1 MIKRKTNNIS
11 IALFTLLITTQL
23 LSAQLVS
30 PFNKLSVTDT
40 SKSYSFIVS
49 GHFHGGSTNI
59 STFPA
64 STILA
69 GIDTL
74 NALKPAFLI
83 SLGDLFLDVN
93 DVYIEHY
100 QKSFFSKL
108 QMPLYNAV
116 GNHDVGNGNMY
127 EKIYGKTFFSFKIQS
142 EFFIVLNTELNDGS
156 IKDEQL
162 AFFKNA
168 LNEAHAKEIKNIFI
182 LSHRPVWSE
191 NAPDY
196 KNLFAGNTRTALGH
210 NNYEEV
216 IKPLI
221 ADFSK
226 DKSVYWFSGSMAGG
240 PSSFFYHKE
249 ANTGLTVIQTAI
261 RDLPRDAV
269 LQVNVADGK
278 ISFKGISLTGQNI
291 EPIENYDIDYW
302 KKTIAP
308 EEKFNYRLLP
318 LMTKQMLMHQYF
330 WIGLVVGSLL
340 FVTAFFIKRRWKR
353 KK

>member
-1 MIKRKTNNIS
+1 
-11 IALFTLLITTQL
+11 
-23 LSAQLVS
+23 
-30 PFNKLSVTDT
+30 
-40 SKSYSFIVS
+40 
-49 GHFHGGSTNI
+49 
-59 STFPA
+59 
-64 STILA
+64 
-69 GIDTL
+69 
-74 NALKPAFLI
+74 
-83 SLGDLFLDVN
+83 
-93 DVYIEHY
+93 
-100 QKSFFSKL
+100 
-108 QMPLYNAV
+108 
-116 GNHDVGNGNMY
+116 
-127 EKIYGKTFFSFKIQS
+127 
-142 EFFIVLNTELNDGS
+142 
-156 IKDEQL
+156 
-162 AFFKNA
+162 
-168 LNEAHAKEIKNIFI
+168 
-182 LSHRPVWSE
+182 
-191 NAPDY
+191 
-196 KNLFAGNTRTALGH
+196 
-210 NNYEEV
+210 